1 LRYTCSNELLRFGLI
16 SLSTDTLTLRI
27 EPGSQGVGERL
38 DKVLTQRLATV
49 SRVKVQQL
57 IKEGHVTINGKPG
70 KAASRLEG
78 NDAVVVRMVD
88 QILSPVTTEI
98 ALAEPIP
105 LDVVYEDA
113 DLAAINK
120 PAGMVVHPAAGHT
133 SGTLVNALLA
143 RWPQV
148 AQVGGKDRA
157 GIVHRLDKDTSGV
170 LLIAKTEPVR
180 LNLMAQFAARTVEK
194 RYLALVEG
202 IPSTPTGEIDAP
214 IARDPNQRKQMAVVR
229 GGRPAVSFYRILRT
243 FEGLTLL
250 EVLPK
255 TGRTHQI
262 RVHLAFIGHPIVG
275 DSVYGRRK
283 QRLKLDRHFLHAESL
298 SLLSPGTGQPLAVSA
313 PMPPDLQ
320 AILDQLEPR

>member
-1 LRYTCSNELLRFGLI
+1 MRFGWTRLN
-16 SLSTDTLTLRI
+16 TETLTLRI
-27 EPGSQGVGERL
+27 DSASQEVGERL

-70 KAASRLEG
+70 KASHRLEG
-78 NDAVVVRMVD
+78 EDAVVVRLVGE
-88 QILSPVTTEI
+88 ILSPAMTEI
-98 ALAEPIP
+98 AQAEPMP

-148 AQVGGKDRA
+148 AQVGGRDRA

-170 LLIAKTEPVR
+170 LLIAKTEPAR

-202 IPSTPTGEIDAP
+202 IPATPTGEINAP
-214 IARDPNQRKQMAVVR
+214 LARDPAQRKRMAVVR
-229 GGRPAVSFYRILRT
+229 NGRPAVSFYRVLRT
-243 FEGLTLL
+243 FEGYTLL

-275 DSVYGRRK
+275 DSVYGHRK
-283 QRLKLDRHFLHAESL
+283 QRFKLDRHFLHAESL
-298 SLLSPGTGQPLAVSA
+298 SLVSPSTGESITVHAPL
-313 PMPPDLQ
+313 PPELASIVDSLLQ
-320 AILDQLEPR
+320 

>member
-1 LRYTCSNELLRFGLI
+1 MSF
-16 SLSTDTLTLRI
+16 S
-27 EPGSQGVGERL
+27 PGSQEVSERL

-57 IKEGHVTINGKPG
+57 IKEGHVTVNGKPG
-70 KAASRLEG
+70 KASLRLESG
-78 NDAVVVRMVD
+78 DLVVVQLAD
-88 QILSPVTTEI
+88 HILSPTATAI
-98 ALAEPIP
+98 TLAESMP
-105 LDVVYEDA
+105 LDVVYEDE

-170 LLIAKTEPVR
+170 LLIAKTEPAR
-180 LNLMAQFAARTVEK
+180 LNLMAQFAARTVQK

-202 IPSTPTGEIDAP
+202 IPPTPTGEINAP
-214 IARDPNQRKQMAVVR
+214 IARDPRQRKRMAVVR
-229 GGRPAVSFYRILRT
+229 GGRPAISFYRIQRT
-243 FEGLTLL
+243 FDGFTLL
-250 EVLPK
+250 EIEPR

-262 RVHLAFIGHPIVG
+262 RVHLAFIGYPIVG
-275 DSVYGRRK
+275 DKVYGHRK
-283 QRLKLDRHFLHAESL
+283 QTLKLDRHFLHAESL
-298 SLLSPGTGQPLAVSA
+298 SLASPNSGLPLTVRA
-313 PMPPDLQ
+313 PLPASLQ
-320 AILDQLEPR
+320 AVLDQLEPQ